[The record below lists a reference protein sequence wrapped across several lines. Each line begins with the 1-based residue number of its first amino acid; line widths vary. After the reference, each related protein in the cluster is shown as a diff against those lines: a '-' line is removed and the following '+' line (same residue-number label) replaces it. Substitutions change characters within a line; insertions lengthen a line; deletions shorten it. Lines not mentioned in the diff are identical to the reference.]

1 MGWAQRK
8 RRGGGPERPITIVE
22 ATLETGT
29 VMGLIFSQFVNGV
42 PWDTS
47 DFETLP
53 DHFVPGTVDGDADE
67 LVELSFGVGLG
78 TQTHVI
84 YKGRHP
90 NILSPQVV
98 PIT

>member
-1 MGWAQRK
+1 MSWAQRK

-22 ATLETGT
+22 AATEGPTT
-29 VMGLIFSQFVNGV
+29 IGLIFSQFVNGV
-42 PWDTS
+42 PWETS

-53 DHFVPGTVDGDADE
+53 SHSVPSAVDGDQDD
-67 LVELSFGVGLG
+67 LVELSFGVSIG

-90 NILSPQVV
+90 NILAPQVV